1 MTPAP
6 GRGSANS
13 PIRNQDS
20 IEAQANP
27 KLPQK
32 PLVNFIRSLTLRQLQ
47 IFVIASRCP
56 SFARA
61 AEELHLTQ
69 PAVSM
74 QIRQLEEAIGLPL
87 FERVARRLALTEA
100 GERLSHHASRIL
112 GEIKDAED
120 AMMSL
125 TQADSG
131 SIAVSIVSSATYF
144 APKLLALYRQQYPK
158 VDVHFSVGNRE
169 TLLRLLQDNAT
180 DLAIMGR
187 PPPELG
193 TTAEPL
199 AYHPHVIVA
208 PLSHPL
214 RHAKAFDL
222 QELANDTFLLREPGS
237 GTRAVAEHVFR
248 QNLFVPARSV
258 TLGSNETIKQAVMA
272 GMGVS
277 LISLHTLSLE
287 LRTDEIAVLDVNG
300 TPVER
305 TWQLVHSRSK
315 QLSPT
320 CLAFR
325 RFLLENAEPFLE
337 REYAQFGLRRPRR
350 LAESGGVR

>member
-1 MTPAP
+1 
-6 GRGSANS
+6 
-13 PIRNQDS
+13 
-20 IEAQANP
+20 
-27 KLPQK
+27 
-32 PLVNFIRSLTLRQLQ
+32 VNFVRSVTLRQLQ
-47 IFVIASRCP
+47 IFVIAARCP

-74 QIRQLEEAIGLPL
+74 QIKQLEDAVGLPL
-87 FERVARRLALTEA
+87 FERVARRLTLTEA
-100 GERLSHHASRIL
+100 GERLSHHANRIL

-125 TQADSG
+125 SQADSG

-144 APKLLALYRQQYPK
+144 APKLLALYSQQFPK

-199 AYHPHVIVA
+199 AAHPHVIVA

-214 RHAKAFDL
+214 RHAKRFDL
-222 QELANDTFLLREPGS
+222 QELAGDTFLLREPGS

-287 LRTDEIAVLDVNG
+287 LRTGEIAVLDVNG

-305 TWQLVHSRSK
+305 TWQLVHSRAK

-320 CLAFR
+320 CIAFR
-325 RFLLENAEPFLE
+325 RFLLEHAAPFLE
-337 REYAQFGLRRPRR
+337 HEYAPYIARRTKTIVDTDGAR
-350 LAESGGVR
+350 

>member
-1 MTPAP
+1 MSEAP
-6 GRGSANS
+6 DA
-13 PIRNQDS
+13 
-20 IEAQANP
+20 
-27 KLPQK
+27 
-32 PLVNFIRSLTLRQLQ
+32 VNFIRSLTLRQLQ

-144 APKLLALYRQQYPK
+144 APKLLALYSQQYPK

-214 RHAKAFDL
+214 RHAQRFDL
-222 QELANDTFLLREPGS
+222 QELAGDTFLLREPGS

-277 LISLHTLSLE
+277 LISLHTLGLE
-287 LRTDEIAVLDVNG
+287 LRTGEIAVLDVNG

-337 REYAQFGLRRPRR
+337 REFAPFGLRRPRR
-350 LAESGGVR
+350 LAEADGTR

>member
-1 MTPAP
+1 M
-6 GRGSANS
+6 
-13 PIRNQDS
+13 
-20 IEAQANP
+20 
-27 KLPQK
+27 
-32 PLVNFIRSLTLRQLQ
+32 NFIRSLTLRQLQ
-47 IFVIASRCP
+47 IFVVASRYP

-87 FERVARRLALTEA
+87 FERVARKLALTEA

-120 AMMSL
+120 TMTSL

-144 APKLLALYRQQYPK
+144 APKLLALYSQQYPK
-158 VDVHFSVGNRE
+158 VDVRFSVGNRE
-169 TLLRLLQDNAT
+169 TLLRLLHDNAT

-187 PPPELG
+187 PPPELD

-214 RHAKAFDL
+214 RHARRFDL
-222 QELANDTFLLREPGS
+222 QELAGDTFLLREPGS
-237 GTRAVAEHVFR
+237 GTRAVVEHMFR
-248 QNLFVPARSV
+248 QHLFVPARSV

-277 LISLHTLSLE
+277 LISLHTLALE
-287 LRTDEIAVLDVNG
+287 LRTGEIALLDVNG
-300 TPVER
+300 TPIER

-325 RFLLENAEPFLE
+325 RFLLEHAEPYLE
-337 REYAQFGLRRPRR
+337 SEYARFALRPPKRTGDKRPEG
-350 LAESGGVR
+350 AAAADAGSTG

>member
-1 MTPAP
+1 
-6 GRGSANS
+6 
-13 PIRNQDS
+13 
-20 IEAQANP
+20 
-27 KLPQK
+27 
-32 PLVNFIRSLTLRQLQ
+32 VNFVRSVTLRQLQ
-47 IFVIASRCP
+47 IFVIAARCP

-74 QIRQLEEAIGLPL
+74 QIRQLEDAVGLPL
-87 FERVARRLALTEA
+87 FERVARRLTLTEA
-100 GERLSHHASRIL
+100 GERLSHHANRIL

-125 TQADSG
+125 SQADSG

-144 APKLLALYRQQYPK
+144 APKLLALYSQQFPK

-199 AYHPHVIVA
+199 AAHPHVIVA

-214 RHAKAFDL
+214 RHATRFDL
-222 QELANDTFLLREPGS
+222 QELDGDTFLLREPGS
-237 GTRAVAEHVFR
+237 GTRAVTEHVFR

-287 LRTDEIAVLDVNG
+287 LRTGEIAVLDVNG

-305 TWQLVHSRSK
+305 TWQLVHSRAK

-320 CLAFR
+320 CIAFR
-325 RFLLENAEPFLE
+325 RFLLEHAAPFLE
-337 REYAQFGLRRPRR
+337 HEYARYITRRAKA
-350 LAESGGVR
+350 LADTDGAR

>member
-1 MTPAP
+1 M
-6 GRGSANS
+6 
-13 PIRNQDS
+13 
-20 IEAQANP
+20 
-27 KLPQK
+27 
-32 PLVNFIRSLTLRQLQ
+32 NFIRSLTLRQLQ

-100 GERLSHHASRIL
+100 GERLSHHATRIL

-131 SIAVSIVSSATYF
+131 AIAVSIVSSATYF
-144 APKLLALYRQQYPK
+144 APKLLALYSQQYPK

-214 RHAKAFDL
+214 RHARRFDL
-222 QELANDTFLLREPGS
+222 HELAGDTFLLREPGS
-237 GTRAVAEHVFR
+237 GTRAVSEHVFR

-277 LISLHTLSLE
+277 LISLHTLALE
-287 LRTDEIAVLDVNG
+287 LRTGEIAVLDVNG

-337 REYAQFGLRRPRR
+337 REYEQFGLRRPKR
-350 LAESGGVR
+350 LADAGDVR

>member
-1 MTPAP
+1 
-6 GRGSANS
+6 
-13 PIRNQDS
+13 
-20 IEAQANP
+20 
-27 KLPQK
+27 
-32 PLVNFIRSLTLRQLQ
+32 
-47 IFVIASRCP
+47 
-56 SFARA
+56 
-61 AEELHLTQ
+61 
-69 PAVSM
+69 M

-87 FERVARRLALTEA
+87 FERVARRLSLTEA

-120 AMMSL
+120 AMMSP

-131 SIAVSIVSSATYF
+131 AIAVSIVSSATYF

-158 VDVHFSVGNRE
+158 VDVRFSVGNRE

-199 AYHPHVIVA
+199 ARHPHVIVA

-214 RHAKAFDL
+214 RHAKQFDL

-248 QNLFVPARSV
+248 QNLFVPAHSV

-272 GMGVS
+272 GLGIAFLS
-277 LISLHTLSLE
+277 AHTVAAE
-287 LRTDEIAVLDVNG
+287 LAD
-300 TPVER
+300 
-305 TWQLVHSRSK
+305 
-315 QLSPT
+315 
-320 CLAFR
+320 
-325 RFLLENAEPFLE
+325 
-337 REYAQFGLRRPRR
+337 RR
-350 LAESGGVR
+350 LALLDIAGLPVVRQWFIVRLARRRLLPAAQALHQFLIDEGEKFLPPIPQNAVTRRKGKRHAN

>member
-1 MTPAP
+1 M
-6 GRGSANS
+6 
-13 PIRNQDS
+13 
-20 IEAQANP
+20 
-27 KLPQK
+27 
-32 PLVNFIRSLTLRQLQ
+32 NFIRSLTLRQLQ
-47 IFVIASRCP
+47 IFVIAARCP

-74 QIRQLEEAIGLPL
+74 QIRQLEDAIGLPL

-144 APKLLALYRQQYPK
+144 APKLLALYSQQYPK

-214 RHAKAFDL
+214 RHARGFDL
-222 QELANDTFLLREPGS
+222 QELAHDTFLLREPGS
-237 GTRAVAEHVFR
+237 GTGAVAEHVFR

-287 LRTDEIAVLDVNG
+287 LRTGEICVLDVNG

-325 RFLLENAEPFLE
+325 RFLLEHAEPFLE
-337 REYAQFGLRRPRR
+337 QEYAPFGVRRPKR
-350 LAESGGVR
+350 LAQAGDA

>member
-1 MTPAP
+1 M
-6 GRGSANS
+6 
-13 PIRNQDS
+13 
-20 IEAQANP
+20 
-27 KLPQK
+27 
-32 PLVNFIRSLTLRQLQ
+32 NFVRSLTLRQLQ
-47 IFVIASRCP
+47 IFVICTRCP

-74 QIRQLEEAIGLPL
+74 QIKQLEDAAGLSL
-87 FERVARRLALTEA
+87 FERVARRLTLTEA
-100 GERLSHHASRIL
+100 GERLSHHANRIL

-144 APKLLALYRQQYPK
+144 APKLLALYSQQFPK

-169 TLLRLLQDNAT
+169 TLLRHLQDNAT

-199 AYHPHVIVA
+199 ATHPHVIIA

-214 RHAKAFDL
+214 RHAQRFDL
-222 QELANDTFLLREPGS
+222 HELAHDTFLLREPGS
-237 GTRAVAEHVFR
+237 GTRAVTEHVFK
-248 QNLFVPARSV
+248 QNLFVPSRSV

-277 LISLHTLSLE
+277 LVSLHTLGLE
-287 LRTDEIAVLDVNG
+287 LRTGEIAVLDVNG

-325 RFLLENAEPFLE
+325 RFLLEHAAPFLE
-337 REYAQFGLRRPRR
+337 DEYASYVPRR
-350 LAESGGVR
+350 VKNVADAGVVR

>member
-1 MTPAP
+1 
-6 GRGSANS
+6 
-13 PIRNQDS
+13 
-20 IEAQANP
+20 
-27 KLPQK
+27 
-32 PLVNFIRSLTLRQLQ
+32 
-47 IFVIASRCP
+47 
-56 SFARA
+56 
-61 AEELHLTQ
+61 
-69 PAVSM
+69 
-74 QIRQLEEAIGLPL
+74 
-87 FERVARRLALTEA
+87 
-100 GERLSHHASRIL
+100 
-112 GEIKDAED
+112 
-120 AMMSL
+120 MSL

-158 VDVHFSVGNRE
+158 VDVRFSVGNRE

-214 RHAKAFDL
+214 RHAKGFDL

-248 QNLFVPARSV
+248 QNLFVPAHSV

-287 LRTDEIAVLDVNG
+287 LRTGEIAVLDVNG

-325 RFLLENAEPFLE
+325 RFLLEHAEPFLE

-350 LAESGGVR
+350 LAEASAVR

>member
-1 MTPAP
+1 MGIAP
-6 GRGSANS
+6 MN
-13 PIRNQDS
+13 
-20 IEAQANP
+20 
-27 KLPQK
+27 L
-32 PLVNFIRSLTLRQLQ
+32 IRSLTLRQLQ
-47 IFVIASRCP
+47 IFVIASRLP

-74 QIRQLEEAIGLPL
+74 QIRQLEEAIGMPL
-87 FERVARRLALTEA
+87 FERIARRLTLTEA

-120 AMMSL
+120 TMTSL
-125 TQADSG
+125 AQADSG
-131 SIAVSIVSSATYF
+131 SITVSIVSSATYF
-144 APKLLALYRQQYPK
+144 APKLLARYSKQYPK

-199 AYHPHVIVA
+199 AYHPHVIIA
-208 PLSHPL
+208 PVSHPL
-214 RHAKAFDL
+214 RDARRFDL
-222 QELANDTFLLREPGS
+222 QELAGDTFLLREPGS
-237 GTRAVAEHVFR
+237 GTRAVAEHTFR
-248 QNLFVPARSV
+248 QHLFTPARCV

-277 LISLHTLSLE
+277 LISLHTLALE
-287 LRTDEIAVLDVNG
+287 LRTGEIALLDVNG

-305 TWQLVHSRSK
+305 TWQIVHLASK

-320 CLAFR
+320 CVMFR
-325 RFLLENAEPFLE
+325 RFLLEHAEGFLE
-337 REYAQFGLRRPRR
+337 EEYAELVKVLSSATVRRARS
-350 LAESGGVR
+350 EKV

>member
-1 MTPAP
+1 M
-6 GRGSANS
+6 
-13 PIRNQDS
+13 
-20 IEAQANP
+20 
-27 KLPQK
+27 
-32 PLVNFIRSLTLRQLQ
+32 NFIRSLTLRQLQ
-47 IFVIASRCP
+47 IFVVASRYP

-74 QIRQLEEAIGLPL
+74 QIRQLEDVVGLPL
-87 FERVARRLALTEA
+87 FERVARKLALTEA
-100 GERLSHHASRIL
+100 GERFSHHASRII

-120 AMMSL
+120 AMTSL

-144 APKLLALYRQQYPK
+144 APKLLALYSQQYPK

-193 TTAEPL
+193 TTAEPM
-199 AYHPHVIVA
+199 AYHPHVIIA

-214 RHAKAFDL
+214 RDARRFDL
-222 QELANDTFLLREPGS
+222 QELAGDTFLLREPGS
-237 GTRAVAEHVFR
+237 GTRAVVEHTFR
-248 QNLFVPARSV
+248 QHLFVPARTV

-277 LISLHTLSLE
+277 LISLHTLALE
-287 LRTDEIAVLDVNG
+287 LRTGEIALLDVNG
-300 TPVER
+300 TPIER

-325 RFLLENAEPFLE
+325 RFLLEHAEPFLE
-337 REYAQFGLRRPRR
+337 KEYAQFAFRPPKRA
-350 LAESGGVR
+350 AERILEGTVPVDPSRTK